1 MSKVF
6 INYRRSDSS
15 AHANLLYDW
24 VRERYG
30 EDRVFKDVDTI
41 EPGLD
46 FVEAIERAVSSSEVM
61 LVVIGQ
67 EWIVDVQGRRRLE
80 DADDYV
86 RMEIAAALNRNIRV
100 IPVLVEGSQMPTATE
115 LPEALSAL
123 TRRHAF
129 ELSDARSRI
138 DRTELLRRLDVILGA
153 PDGGDRRAAA
163 PAPAAEQPVA
173 AFASTA
179 APTAPTPS
187 VAAAPVQP
195 QPVVAPAQPS
205 VAAPAPP
212 PERTKRLVKWGWIL
226 VAGAILI
233 PFAAVVAAVFGALV
247 ISRGEGKKTGMGIAI
262 IVSAILVGLFSASY
276 WLSAGSA

>member
-1 MSKVF
+1 MSRVF
-6 INYRRSDSS
+6 INYRRADSS

-30 EDRVFKDVDTI
+30 AERVFKDVDSI

-46 FVEAIERAVSSSEVM
+46 FEEAIEKAVESSKVM
-61 LVVIGQ
+61 LVVVGN
-67 EWIVDVQGRRRLE
+67 EWIVDTQGRRRLD

-86 RMEIAAALNRNIRV
+86 RMEIATALRRNIRV
-100 IPVLVEGSQMPTATE
+100 IPVLVEGATMPTAAD
-115 LPEALSAL
+115 LPEPLAGLV
-123 TRRHAF
+123 RRHAF
-129 ELSDARSRI
+129 ELSDARSSA
-138 DRTELLRRLDVILGA
+138 DRLTLLRRLDLILEPPETARNDGDGMVSA
-153 PDGGDRRAAA
+153 PQPFVATPA
-163 PAPAAEQPVA
+163 PAPSPSPQAIAAQAPV
-173 AFASTA
+173 
-179 APTAPTPS
+179 
-187 VAAAPVQP
+187 VAAPV
-195 QPVVAPAQPS
+195 AES
-205 VAAPAPP
+205 APP
-212 PERTKRLVKWGWIL
+212 GSRTKQLVKWGWIL